1 MAVVGESAAWTLTDY
16 LLALLVDVE
25 RLALWQRGGKGPRP
39 KPLPRPGVE
48 DETVRRFK
56 GDRPASSGAEWRARK
71 KWTTTEEVS

>member
-1 MAVVGESAAWTLTDY
+1 MAVVGEGAAWTLTDY

-48 DETVRRFK
+48 DETVRRFGK
-56 GDRPASSGAEWRARK
+56 GGRPAASGAEWQARK
-71 KWTTTEEVS
+71 RWTTEEVS